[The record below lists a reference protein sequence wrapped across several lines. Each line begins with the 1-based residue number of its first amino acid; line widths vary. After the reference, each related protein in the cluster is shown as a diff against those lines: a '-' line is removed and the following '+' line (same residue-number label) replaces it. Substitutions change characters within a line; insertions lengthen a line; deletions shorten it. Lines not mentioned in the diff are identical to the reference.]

1 MSYDGKERS
10 KHIEDKA
17 ASILTM
23 PHVEAQTL
31 TRRRPSVL
39 TRVSA
44 IAMLFILFFFV
55 EHALTAPRNAMY
67 AVSRFFGAKEQDHNY
82 YPYEWPIP
90 HDLIVDQCAEFQ
102 AGEFWNGEQS
112 ATGSFDLPLNSD
124 KLFLLARGS
133 YTSGWVYIDQSEEVS
148 FDTARV
154 EVTVGYQDNEL
165 ELTKV
170 CKVSRP
176 GNENGIGFFTP
187 RHAHRNR
194 ISLRFDVRVLLPKTP
209 LTIQDFRTDLP
220 LFSQQIGALETV
232 FFESITLHGAMMPIY
247 AESVSTAVG
256 KVKNA
261 NSPIEGNFNTSTS
274 LDLATANSAI
284 NVVVGLFNADG
295 EEPTS
300 VSMETANGPISAG
313 ISLLSTAPSST
324 GGKFNVKV
332 NTARGKIELG
342 FIDAS
347 VDSALDLQA
356 HTAMG
361 PVDVTMHPTYEGE
374 FRLATVLGRAEVT
387 TDNETEDPK
396 GEDRKRSVS
405 FERAGGSVV
414 SGRVWWG
421 EEGKGKG
428 TADLKTSLSGVK
440 LAL

>member
-1 MSYDGKERS
+1 MSYDGKEHS

-17 ASILTM
+17 AFVLTM
-23 PHVEAQTL
+23 PHVESQTL
-31 TRRRPSVL
+31 ARRRPSVF
-39 TRVSA
+39 TRVTA

-55 EHALTAPRNAMY
+55 EHALMAPRNAMY
-67 AVSRFFGAKEQDHNY
+67 AVTRFFGAKQDHSY

-90 HDLIVDQCAEFQ
+90 NDLTIDHCAEFQ
-102 AGEFWNGEQS
+102 EGEFWNGEQS
-112 ATGSFDLPLNSD
+112 ASVSFDLPLNSD

-133 YTSGWVYIDQSEEVS
+133 YTSGWVYIGQSEDVS

-154 EVTVGYQDNEL
+154 EVIVGYQDDEL
-165 ELTKV
+165 ELAKV
-170 CKVSRP
+170 CKVSRT

-194 ISLRFDVRVLLPKTP
+194 ISLRFDVRVLLPKAP

-220 LFSQQIGALETV
+220 LFSQQVGPLETV

-247 AESVSTAVG
+247 VESVSAAVG
-256 KVKNA
+256 KFKNA

-284 NVVVGLFNADG
+284 NVVLGLFNADG
-295 EEPTS
+295 EESTS
-300 VSMETANGPISAG
+300 VSMETANAPISAG
-313 ISLLSTAPSST
+313 ISLLSTAPSSA
-324 GGKFNVKV
+324 GGKFDVKAY
-332 NTARGKIELG
+332 TARGKIELG
-342 FIDAS
+342 FIDAP
-347 VDSALDLQA
+347 VDSVLNLTA

-387 TDNETEDPK
+387 TQDDPKDPK
-396 GEDRKRSVS
+396 GEDRKRLVS
-405 FERAGGSVV
+405 FERAGGSIA

-421 EEGKGKG
+421 EDGKGKG